1 VANIINGT
9 SSSETLN
16 GTTADD
22 TIHGNG
28 GNDVIIDNQGDDYLY
43 GDDGNDTLTGG
54 VGFNDFWGGTGND
67 TFVMT
72 TRAATG
78 KSDDLIH
85 DFTQGADKIDV
96 SAWGVSDFGQLQ
108 DLLFVDSHDD
118 ASVNAFYAGKDHF
131 LRIAGIDTANLSAS
145 DFTYSTSAAINAV
158 GTTKD
163 DVMFGSSHGD
173 TLNGGQGS
181 DILLGGGGDDVLI
194 GGTELDNFDG
204 GTGFDTVSYSYTNE
218 RVTIDLTQ
226 GLATFA
232 DGSTEDLRS
241 IEAAIGSGGSDTL
254 IGTSTHNKFSGR
266 GGMDNIQ
273 GGAGKDWI
281 MGGNGA
287 DTLSGGAGHDKFVY
301 SDVTEST
308 VAASGRDTITDFH
321 SGDHIQLTGL
331 EASTG
336 ESFTFIGNAGF
347 HNVAGELQ
355 YQVSGGNTL
364 VNLDVDGNGTADFS
378 IQLNGVHNLGAGDF
392 LL

>member
-28 GNDVIIDNQGDDYLY
+28 GNDIIIDNQGDDYLY

-67 TFVMT
+67 TFKMT
-72 TRAATG
+72 TRTTTG
-78 KSDDLIH
+78 ESDDLIH
-85 DFTQGADKIDV
+85 DFTQGADKVDV

-158 GTTKD
+158 GTNQD
-163 DVMFGSSHGD
+163 DVMFGSTHND

-181 DILLGGGGDDVLI
+181 DILLGGAGDDVLI

-204 GTGFDTVSYSYTNE
+204 GAGFDTVSYSYTGE
-218 RVTIDLTQ
+218 RATIDLSQ
-226 GLATFA
+226 DLVTFG
-232 DGSTEDLRS
+232 DGSTEDIRS
-241 IEAAIGSGGSDTL
+241 IEAAIGSKGNDTL
-254 IGTSTHNKFSGR
+254 IGDDAHNILKGAQGNDVIS
-266 GGMDNIQ
+266 
-273 GGAGKDWI
+273 GGAGKDWLY
-281 MGGNGA
+281 GNGGA
-287 DTLSGGAGHDKFVY
+287 DTLSGGGGADKFVY
-301 SDVTEST
+301 TQVTDST
-308 VAASGRDTITDFH
+308 VAARDIITNFSNADFIH
-321 SGDHIQLTGL
+321 MKGL
-331 EASTG
+331 EVSTG
-336 ESFTFIGNAGF
+336 ESFTFIGNSDY

-355 YQVSGGNTL
+355 YKVVGGNTF
-364 VNLDVDGNGTADFS
+364 VNLDVDGNGSTDFS
-378 IQLNGVHNLGAGDF
+378 IQINGVHNLNAGDF
-392 LL
+392 IL